1 MGVTL
6 DALAGSS
13 VEERT
18 AASSAAGEGAADWGG
33 RSLSGDWMA
42 SSCETGKETF
52 GDAGAVSGCE
62 FAGCEPVGPETS
74 GVETSAGAPDGDGV
88 PGVPA
93 FSGLFSLM
101 TVGQAPSTRTDG
113 YGLIIRYRARRGKP
127 AHNCSHCYAAF
138 ISRCDNPIQLWIGL
152 LVESFA

>member
-1 MGVTL
+1 VGVTL
-6 DALAGSS
+6 DALSGSS

-18 AASSAAGEGAADWGG
+18 AAASAAGEDAADWGG
-33 RSLSGDWMA
+33 KSLSGDWMA

-52 GDAGAVSGCE
+52 GDAGAASGCE
-62 FAGCEPVGPETS
+62 TAGCEPADGETS

-101 TVGQAPSTRTDG
+101 TVGQAPSTRTNG
-113 YGLIIRYRARRGKP
+113 YGLIIRYRERRGKP
-127 AHNCSHCYAAF
+127 AHNYSHCYAAV
-138 ISRCDNPIQLWIGL
+138 ISRSANPIHLWIRL